1 MNERSFIVDMAKE
14 KISDKGAAIRR
25 AALTMIV
32 EEGLHGLS
40 MQRLATK
47 AGVSAGTI
55 YLYFENRL
63 DMLHQVYLE
72 VRQHSDK
79 AMLEGFSATM
89 DFAVGLRLLWHN
101 TFRYFVA
108 HPIEF
113 RFTEQF
119 INSPLVAAVLDR
131 EDPAARQQR
140 RDFYAHAIE
149 KGQIADLPVEAYW
162 AIAFAPLYQLIRFAL
177 EGSLHLPGDFQQLES
192 KLEITLACVIK
203 ALQK

>member
-1 MNERSFIVDMAKE
+1 MAKE
-14 KISDKGAAIRR
+14 KIIDKGAAIRQ

-32 EEGLHGLS
+32 DEGLHGLS
-40 MQRLATK
+40 MQRLAAK
-47 AGVSAGTI
+47 AGVSPGTI

-63 DMLHQVYLE
+63 DMLHQLYLE
-72 VRQHSDK
+72 VRQRSDQ
-79 AMLEGFSATM
+79 AMLDGFSATM
-89 DFAVGLRLLWHN
+89 DFAAGLRVLWHN

-119 INSPLVAAVLDR
+119 INSPLVAAVLDQ
-131 EDPAARQQR
+131 EDPNARQQR
-140 RDFYAHAIE
+140 RDFYARAIQNE
-149 KGQIADLPVEAYW
+149 QIADLPVEVYW
-162 AIAFAPLYQLIRFAL
+162 AIAFAPLYQFIRFAL

-192 KLEITLACVIK
+192 KLEITLTRVIK